1 MSSKDPTIDP
11 ASLEH
16 LRVAKGPTD
25 DSAAQSDW
33 ASKKLVWV
41 PQENVGFA
49 AASIISEDKDDCVVQ
64 LQESGKKLTVPKD
77 VIQKMN
83 PPKFE
88 KVEDM
93 ANLTY
98 LNEASVLYNLK
109 SRYYSGLIYTYSG
122 LFCVVINPY
131 KRLPIYREEIVE
143 WYKGKK
149 RHERPPH
156 IFAIADTAYRNML
169 QDREDQSILCTGESG
184 AGKTENTKKVIQ
196 YLASVATST
205 KNQKITPGNAIS
217 KLHSNE
223 VNIGE
228 LEAQLLKANP
238 ILEAFGNAKTI
249 KNDNSSRFGKFIRIN
264 FDTSGFIAGA
274 NIETYLLEKARVIR
288 QAPEERSFH
297 IFYQLLASATPEL
310 KEKLLLNNAASAK
323 HNYLSHGM
331 IEVPG
336 QDEKQA
342 FQETTE
348 AMSIMGITE
357 EEQQAIFKILSAV
370 LHLGNLEF
378 KQERNSDQATLPNQA
393 DAEKVA
399 HLLGVPLQE
408 LTKAFLKPKL
418 KIGRETVSKAQTK
431 EQVEFAVEAISKA
444 IYERLFRWLVAR
456 INKSL
461 DRAKRQGVSFVGILD
476 IAGFEIFQTTDKSA
490 IRVNSFEQLCI
501 NYTNEKLQQ
510 LFNHT
515 MFVLEQEEYSREG
528 IPWDFIDF
536 GLDLQPTIDLI
547 EKPVGILALLD
558 EECFFPKATDK
569 SFVEKLFK
577 QQESNPKL
585 FKPEFR
591 STSDFGVCHYA
602 GRVDYQAAQWL
613 TKNMDPLNDNVV
625 SLLQTSNEPLVQAIW
640 KDAEIVSMSATAGN
654 ETNFGPARTVRKGML
669 RTVSQLYKESLIR
682 LMSVLQNTNPNFV
695 RCIIPNH
702 EKKAG
707 RIDVPLVLDQLK
719 CNGVLE
725 GIRICRQGFPSRV
738 PFQEFRQRYE
748 ILTPDLISK
757 GYMDGRKAAELM
769 VQRLEMS
776 PELYRIGQSKIFFKA
791 GVLAQ
796 LEEDRDL
803 RLTAIMVNFQSHCRC
818 YLAKKAVQQRIQDIQ
833 AIRIIQRNC
842 VAYLKLRNWS
852 WWRLFT
858 KVRPLLSVTRQEEIV
873 AAKEAELRTVQDA
886 LTKTTVALTETK
898 TAYEEAQSKLV
909 SLESELQIEH
919 ESFAALDERERKLR
933 AEYQTAVEEIT
944 ELESRENELKAQI
957 SELETQKKTLA
968 DQVGDISD
976 QLEAEEQHRQKLQL
990 EKGSLE
996 QSMKALT
1003 EEHAALDD
1011 KYTKLEKEKKSIESR
1026 LNDISAHLTDEEER
1040 SKQLLKLKSK
1050 FESTITEL
1058 EEKLSK
1064 EQSSRQ
1070 DLERAKRR
1078 LETEISEKAEQGAD
1092 NSRLIDELKQQIAN
1106 LEGELSKT
1114 QQKLDEEAMAKT
1126 VTMKQLREA
1135 ESSVHE
1141 LRDDLE
1147 AEKAARDRAENR
1159 KRDLKEE
1166 LEALRLELLDSGT
1179 TSEVQAEA
1187 LRKHEAELSNARKQ
1201 LETDAAAHEA
1211 AMAELRKKH
1220 SANVEQ
1226 LTEQLEAMKRL
1237 KVAMES
1243 SKTQLEAGNSDL
1255 TNQLNAALV
1264 AKAEMEKKRRATEQK
1279 LNDKFM
1285 KLEESERIRAEL
1297 EERLHKLTAELE
1309 GANKAL
1315 EASEAELSKLAR
1327 SDANSTTII
1336 AELKQNL
1343 EDETRAKLALQTRL
1357 RQAESE
1363 REAAKDALDEEEQN
1377 KQALEKHVFLLQQQ
1391 MDEVKSKVVEDAKQ
1405 LETLED
1411 TRKKLQREKDEL
1423 ANRNDELT
1431 AQVEKLEKSRRKLQG
1446 ELEDA
1451 NHALAGQR
1459 SDQVNSERRLKK
1471 LETALADAQANA
1483 KRLQEEKDQTDRD
1496 MRERET
1502 QLLNRD
1508 RELEDLQERLE
1519 ESERQRANL
1528 SRELEELVS
1537 HTDDAGKSKIELE
1550 QANFQLENQLKELKQ
1565 QFEELEDDQA
1575 HLAMEKQRADLQIN
1589 ALKAQLERELA
1600 NRSEGFEEQRRQMA
1614 KQLRET
1620 KEELEDEKKQRASA
1634 LLLRKKIESDLT
1646 EANQRA
1652 DAAERQRDEA
1662 GKQLKR
1668 LQTVGLEMKRDLEAS
1683 LKSRDEAVSAMRELE
1698 KRIRT
1703 AEAERAQ
1710 AMEDL
1715 ATSERFCRSAKSER
1729 DEALEEA
1736 NAALNAKNTLL
1747 EDKKRLESSI
1757 MHRDE
1762 ELEEAQTA
1770 REEAE
1775 DRYKRTLGLLEQAQV
1790 DLGLERTNAQ
1800 RIEAQRAALE
1810 KQIKE
1815 MREKLADQERDSG
1828 KRLKLQVTAL
1838 EERLAAMDEQLENEN
1853 KERQNATRTARRLDK
1868 RLKEVSLQ
1876 LEEEKAYVAQLKDQL
1891 DKTQTA
1897 CKRNKQ
1903 NLEAMED
1910 EASNL
1915 RTQKRRI
1922 QRDLEETTEQKE
1934 AFERELQMLRTK
1946 LNRLT
1951 SRTMDSLN
1959 GDSADSDSF
1968 VDIFG
1973 VRGTRMGSTGVPR
1986 PSARTGGEGTPEDAQ
2001 SGADVD
2007 LSTSNEDTLNETA
2020 NNINS

>member
-16 LRVAKGPTD
+16 LRVAKEHTD
-25 DSAAQSDW
+25 DPAAQSDW
-33 ASKKLVWV
+33 ATKKLVWV

-98 LNEASVLYNLK
+98 LNEASVLYNLR

-156 IFAIADTAYRNML
+156 IFAIADSAYRNML

-205 KNQKITPGNAIS
+205 KNQKTTPGNAIS

-310 KEKLLLNNAASAK
+310 KEKLLLNHVSSAK

-378 KQERNSDQATLPNQA
+378 KQERNSDQAILPNQA

-476 IAGFEIFQTTDKSA
+476 IAGFEIFQSTDKSA

-769 VQRLEMS
+769 VQRLELS

-803 RLTAIMVNFQSHCRC
+803 RLTAIMINFQAHCRC

-886 LTKTTVALTETK
+886 LTKTTIALTETK

-933 AEYQTAVEEIT
+933 ADYQTAVEEIT

-996 QSMKALT
+996 QSMKSLA

-1011 KYTKLEKEKKSIESR
+1011 KYSKLEKEKKSIESR
-1026 LNDISAHLTDEEER
+1026 LTDISAHLTNEEER

-1078 LETEISEKAEQGAD
+1078 LEAEVSEKAEQGAD
-1092 NSRLIDELKQQIAN
+1092 NNRLIDELKQQIAN

-1126 VTMKQLREA
+1126 ATMKQLREA
-1135 ESSVHE
+1135 ESNVHE
-1141 LRDDLE
+1141 LKDDLE

-1166 LEALRLELLDSGT
+1166 LEALRLELIDSGT
-1179 TSEVQAEA
+1179 NSEAQAEA

-1220 SANVEQ
+1220 NANVEQ
-1226 LTEQLEAMKRL
+1226 LKDQLEAIKRL
-1237 KVAMES
+1237 KAATES
-1243 SKTQLEAGNSDL
+1243 SKAQLEAGNSDL

-1315 EASEAELSKLAR
+1315 ETSEAELSKLVR

-1363 REAAKDALDEEEQN
+1363 REVAKDALDEEEQN

-1411 TRKKLQREKDEL
+1411 SRKKLQREKDEL
-1423 ANRNDELT
+1423 ANRNDELA

-1508 RELEDLQERLE
+1508 RELEELQERLE
-1519 ESERQRANL
+1519 ESERQRMNL

-1600 NRSEGFEEQRRQMA
+1600 NRSEGFEEQRRQMM
-1614 KQLRET
+1614 KQLREA
-1620 KEELEDEKKQRASA
+1620 KEELEDEKKQRATA

-1715 ATSERFCRSAKSER
+1715 AMSERLCRSAKSER
-1729 DEALEEA
+1729 DEALEET

-1747 EDKKRLESSI
+1747 EEKKRLESSI

-1800 RIEAQRAALE
+1800 RIEAQRATLE

-1815 MREKLADQERDSG
+1815 MREKLTDQERDSG

-1853 KERQNATRTARRLDK
+1853 KERQNANRTARRLDK

-1876 LEEEKAYVAQLKDQL
+1876 LEEEKAYVTQLKDQL

-1897 CKRNKQ
+1897 CKRIKQ

-1934 AFERELQMLRTK
+1934 AIERELQMIRSK
-1946 LNRLT
+1946 LNR
-1951 SRTMDSLN
+1951 
-1959 GDSADSDSF
+1959 
-1968 VDIFG
+1968 G
-1973 VRGTRMGSTGVPR
+1973 VRGTRMGSSGVPR

-2001 SGADVD
+2001 SGADFD
-2007 LSTSNEDTLNETA
+2007 LSASNEGTLNETA

>member
-1 MSSKDPTIDP
+1 MSAKDPTIDP

-16 LRVAKGPTD
+16 LRVAQGPSI

-41 PQENVGFA
+41 PQETVGYA
-49 AASIISEDKDDCVVQ
+49 AASIIGEDKDDCVVQ

-77 VIQKMN
+77 AIQKMN

-122 LFCVVINPY
+122 LFCVVVNPY
-131 KRLPIYREEIVE
+131 KRLPIYREEIIE
-143 WYKGKK
+143 WYKGRK

-156 IFAIADTAYRNML
+156 IFAIADIAYRNML

-205 KNQKITPGNAIS
+205 KNQKTTPGNIIS
-217 KLHSNE
+217 KFHLND

-310 KEKLLLNNAASAK
+310 KEKLLLIDGEK
-323 HNYLSHGM
+323 HNYLSNGM
-331 IEVPG
+331 IEFPG
-336 QDEKQA
+336 LDEKQA

-348 AMSIMGITE
+348 AMSIMGISDE
-357 EEQQAIFKILSAV
+357 DQQAIFKVLSAV
-370 LHLGNLEF
+370 LHLGDLEF

-393 DAEKVA
+393 IAEKVA

-476 IAGFEIFQTTDKSA
+476 IAGFEIFQ
-490 IRVNSFEQLCI
+490 VNSFEQLCI

-547 EKPVGILALLD
+547 EKPVGIMALLD

-577 QQESNPKL
+577 QQENNPKL

-625 SLLQTSNEPLVQAIW
+625 SLLQSSNEPLVQAIW
-640 KDAEIVSMSATAGN
+640 KDAEIVSMSATTGN

-769 VQRLEMS
+769 VQRLELS

-803 RLTAIMVNFQSHCRC
+803 RLTAIMINFQAYCRC
-818 YLAKKAVQQRIQDIQ
+818 YLAKKAVQQRTQDIQ

-886 LTKTTVALTETK
+886 LTKTSAALTETQ

-933 AEYQTAVEEIT
+933 SDYQTALEEIT
-944 ELESRENELKAQI
+944 ELENRENEFKNQLT
-957 SELETQKKTLA
+957 ELETQKKTLA

-996 QSMKALT
+996 QSMKSLA
-1003 EEHAALDD
+1003 EEHAALED
-1011 KYTKLEKEKKSIESR
+1011 KYSKLEKEKKSIESR
-1026 LNDISAHLTDEEER
+1026 LADISTHLTDEEER
-1040 SKQLLKLKSK
+1040 SKQLTKLKSK
-1050 FESTITEL
+1050 FETAISEL
-1058 EEKLSK
+1058 EEKLSR
-1064 EQSSRQ
+1064 EQASRQ

-1078 LETEISEKAEQGAD
+1078 LEAEVSEKSEQGAD
-1092 NSRLIDELKQQIAN
+1092 SSRLIDELKQQIAS
-1106 LEGELSKT
+1106 LEAELSKT
-1114 QQKLDEEAMAKT
+1114 QQKLDEEAAAKT
-1126 VTMKQLREA
+1126 ATTKQLRDA
-1135 ESSVHE
+1135 ESNAQE
-1141 LRDDLE
+1141 LKDDLE
-1147 AEKAARDRAENR
+1147 AEKAARDRAENQ

-1166 LEALRLELLDSGT
+1166 LEALRLELIDSGT
-1179 TSEVQAEA
+1179 NSEAQAEA

-1201 LETDAAAHEA
+1201 LEADAAAHEA
-1211 AMAELRKKH
+1211 AVAELRKKH
-1220 SANVEQ
+1220 STNIEQ
-1226 LTEQLEAMKRL
+1226 LTEQLEAMKRV
-1237 KVAMES
+1237 KTAMES
-1243 SKTQLEAGNSDL
+1243 SKSQLEAGNANL
-1255 TNQLNAALV
+1255 TTQLNAALA
-1264 AKAEMEKKRRATEQK
+1264 AKAEMEKKRRTIEQK

-1285 KLEESERIRAEL
+1285 KLEESERQRTDLEDRLTKLAAEL
-1297 EERLHKLTAELE
+1297 ET
-1309 GANKAL
+1309 ANKAL
-1315 EASEAELSKLAR
+1315 GTSEAELAKLSR
-1327 SDANSTTII
+1327 SDANNTTAI
-1336 AELKQNL
+1336 AELRQNL

-1363 REAAKDALDEEEQN
+1363 REVAKDALDVEEQN
-1377 KQALEKHVFLLQQQ
+1377 KQALEKHVTLLQQQ
-1391 MDEVKSKVVEDAKQ
+1391 MDDVKAKVAEDAKQ
-1405 LETLED
+1405 LEALED

-1423 ANRNDELT
+1423 ANRNEELT
-1431 AQVEKLEKSRRKLQG
+1431 SQVEKLEKSRRKLQG
-1446 ELEDA
+1446 ELEDS

-1459 SDQVNSERRLKK
+1459 SDHVNSERRLKK
-1471 LETALADAQANA
+1471 LETALADAQANV
-1483 KRLQEEKDQTDRD
+1483 KRLQEEKDQADRD
-1496 MRERET
+1496 TRERET
-1502 QLLNRD
+1502 QLLNRN
-1508 RELEDLQERLE
+1508 REFEDLQERLE

-1550 QANFQLENQLKELKQ
+1550 QANFQLENQLKELRQ

-1575 HLAMEKQRADLQIN
+1575 QLGMEKQRADLQIN
-1589 ALKAQLERELA
+1589 ALKAQLERELSSH
-1600 NRSEGFEEQRRQMA
+1600 SEGFEEQRRQMM
-1614 KQLRET
+1614 KQLREA
-1620 KEELEDEKKQRASA
+1620 KEELEDEKKQRATA
-1634 LLLRKKIESDLT
+1634 LLLRKKMETDLGDS
-1646 EANQRA
+1646 NQRA
-1652 DAAERQRDEA
+1652 EAAERQREEA
-1662 GKQLKR
+1662 MKQLKR

-1683 LKSRDEAVSAMRELE
+1683 IKARDEAVSAMRELE

-1703 AEAERAQ
+1703 AEAERTQ
-1710 AMEDL
+1710 AAEDL
-1715 ATSERFCRSAKSER
+1715 ATAERLCRAAKSER
-1729 DEALEEA
+1729 DEAIEEA
-1736 NAALNAKNTLL
+1736 NGALNAKNTLL
-1747 EDKKRLESSI
+1747 EEKKRFEAS
-1757 MHRDE
+1757 MMRRDE
-1762 ELEEAQTA
+1762 ELEEAHAA

-1775 DRYKRTLGLLEQAQV
+1775 ERYKRTLGQLEQAQV

-1800 RIEAQRAALE
+1800 RIEAQRAAFE

-1815 MREKLADQERDSG
+1815 LREKLNDQERDSG
-1828 KRLKLQVTAL
+1828 KRLKLQVSAL
-1838 EERLAAMDEQLENEN
+1838 EERLAAMEEQLENEN
-1853 KERQNATRTARRLDK
+1853 KEKQNANRTARRLDK

-1876 LEEEKAYVAQLKDQL
+1876 LEEEKAYVAQMKDQL
-1891 DKTQTA
+1891 DKTQIA
-1897 CKRNKQ
+1897 CKRYKQ

-1910 EASNL
+1910 ESSNL
-1915 RTQKRRI
+1915 RAQKRRV
-1922 QRDLEETTEQKE
+1922 QRDLEETTEHKE
-1934 AFERELQMLRTK
+1934 TLERELQMLRSK
-1946 LNRLT
+1946 LNR
-1951 SRTMDSLN
+1951 
-1959 GDSADSDSF
+1959 
-1968 VDIFG
+1968 G
-1973 VRGTRMGSTGVPR
+1973 VRGARMSSTTRP
-1986 PSARTGGEGTPEDAQ
+1986 PARAGGEGTPEDAQ
-2001 SGADVD
+2001 SAADAD
-2007 LSTSNEDTLNETA
+2007 ATISTESTNNANSKNSNDA
-2020 NNINS
+2020 P

>member
-1 MSSKDPTIDP
+1 MSSRDPTIDP
-11 ASLEH
+11 SSLEH
-16 LRVAKGPTD
+16 LCVAHGPLD

-41 PQENVGFA
+41 PQESVGFV
-49 AASIISEDKDDCVVQ
+49 AASIVNEDKDDCVVQ
-64 LQESGKKLTVPKD
+64 LQESGKKITVPKD

-122 LFCVVINPY
+122 LFCVVVNPY

-205 KNQKITPGNAIS
+205 KNQKTTPSNVLS
-217 KLHSNE
+217 KLH
-223 VNIGE
+223 GE

-297 IFYQLLASATPEL
+297 IFYQLIASATPKL
-310 KEKLLLNNAASAK
+310 KEKLLLTDAPS
-323 HNYLSHGM
+323 HSYLSHGM

-336 QDEKQA
+336 LDEKQA

-348 AMSIMGITE
+348 AMSIMGITDE
-357 EEQQAIFKILSAV
+357 DQQAIFRILSAV

-378 KQERNSDQATLPNQA
+378 KQERTTDQATLPNQA
-393 DAEKVA
+393 VAEKVA

-444 IYERLFRWLVAR
+444 IYERLFRWLVTR

-476 IAGFEIFQTTDKSA
+476 IAGFEIFQF
-490 IRVNSFEQLCI
+490 NSFEQLCI

-577 QQESNPKL
+577 QQEGNPKL

-625 SLLQTSNEPLVQAIW
+625 ALLQSSNEPLVQAIW

-654 ETNFGPARTVRKGML
+654 ETTFGPTRTVRKGML

-738 PFQEFRQRYE
+738 AFQEFRQRYE

-769 VQRLEMS
+769 VQRLELS

-803 RLTAIMVNFQSHCRC
+803 RLTAIMVNFQAHCRC

-842 VAYLKLRNWS
+842 VAYLKLRNWP

-873 AAKEAELRTVQDA
+873 AAKEEELRMVSRFSDWESVRVDAVQEA
-886 LTKTTVALTETK
+886 LAKTSASLTETR
-898 TAYEEAQSKLV
+898 TAYEEAQNKLV

-919 ESFAALDERERKLR
+919 ESFASLDERERKLR
-933 AEYQTAVEEIT
+933 TDYQAALEEIT
-944 ELESRENELKAQI
+944 DLENRENEFKTLI
-957 SELETQKKTLA
+957 SELETQKKTLSDQKILRA
-968 DQVGDISD
+968 RGVFQSEQVGDISD
-976 QLEAEEQHRQKLQL
+976 QLEVEEQHRQKLQL

-996 QSMKALT
+996 QTLKSLN
-1003 EEHAALDD
+1003 EEHAALED

-1026 LNDISAHLTDEEER
+1026 LSDLSTHLTDEEER
-1040 SKQLLKLKSK
+1040 SKQLMKLKSK
-1050 FESTITEL
+1050 YESSISEL

-1064 EQSSRQ
+1064 EQASRQ

-1078 LETEISEKAEQGAD
+1078 LETEVSERAEQGAD
-1092 NSRLIDELKQQIAN
+1092 HTRLIDELKQQVAN
-1106 LEGELSKT
+1106 LEAKLSET
-1114 QQKLDEEAMAKT
+1114 QQKLDDEVMAKT
-1126 VTMKQLREA
+1126 VTMKQFREA
-1135 ESSVHE
+1135 ESLVQE
-1141 LRDDLE
+1141 LKDDLE

-1166 LEALRLELLDSGT
+1166 LEALRLELIDSGT
-1179 TSEVQAEA
+1179 NSEAQAEA

-1201 LETDAAAHEA
+1201 IESDAAAHEA
-1211 AMAELRKKH
+1211 VVAELRKKYN
-1220 SANVEQ
+1220 ANVEQ
-1226 LTEQLEAMKRL
+1226 LTEQLEAMKRV

-1243 SKTQLEAGNSDL
+1243 SKSQLEAGNADL
-1255 TNQLNAALV
+1255 INQLNTALA
-1264 AKAEMEKKRRATEQK
+1264 AKAESEKKRRAVEQK

-1285 KLEESERIRAEL
+1285 KLEESERQRVDIEERFSKMQAEL
-1297 EERLHKLTAELE
+1297 EV
-1309 GANKAL
+1309 ANKAL
-1315 EASEAELSKLAR
+1315 ETSEAELAKLSR
-1327 SDANSTTII
+1327 SDANNAATI
-1336 AELKQNL
+1336 AELKQSL

-1377 KQALEKHVFLLQQQ
+1377 KQALEKHVQMLQQQ
-1391 MDEVKSKVVEDAKQ
+1391 MDDVKAKVAEDAQQ
-1405 LETLED
+1405 LEGLED
-1411 TRKKLQREKDEL
+1411 IRKKLQREKDEL
-1423 ANRNDELT
+1423 ANRNEELT

-1451 NHALAGQR
+1451 NHALAAQR
-1459 SDQVNSERRLKK
+1459 SDQVNSDRRLKK
-1471 LETALADAQANA
+1471 LEASLADATANA
-1483 KRLQEEKDQTDRD
+1483 RRLQEEKDQVDKD

-1502 QLLNRD
+1502 QLLTRD

-1528 SRELEELVS
+1528 SHELEELVS

-1550 QANFQLENQLKELKQ
+1550 QINFQLENQLKELKQ

-1575 HLAMEKQRADLQIN
+1575 QLAMEKQRADLQIN
-1589 ALKAQLERELA
+1589 ALKTQLERELA
-1600 NRSEGFEEQRRQMA
+1600 NRNEGFEEQRRQLL
-1614 KQLRET
+1614 KQLREA
-1620 KEELEDEKKQRASA
+1620 KEELEDEKKQRATA
-1634 LLLRKKIESDLT
+1634 LLMRKKIESDLAD
-1646 EANQRA
+1646 ANQRG
-1652 DAAERQRDEA
+1652 DAADRQREEA
-1662 GKQLKR
+1662 AKQLKR
-1668 LQTVGLEMKRDLEAS
+1668 LQGVSIELKRDLDAS
-1683 LKSRDEAVSAMRELE
+1683 LKARDDAITAMRELE

-1710 AMEDL
+1710 AMDDL
-1715 ATSERFCRSAKSER
+1715 STAERVCRTAKLER

-1736 NAALNAKNTLL
+1736 NNALTAKNTLL
-1747 EDKKRLESSI
+1747 EEKKRLESA
-1757 MHRDE
+1757 MVHRDE

-1800 RIEAQRAALE
+1800 RIETQRATFE

-1815 MREKLADQERDSG
+1815 LREKLAEQERDSG
-1828 KRLKLQVTAL
+1828 KRLKLQVATM

-1853 KERQNATRTARRLDK
+1853 KERQNANRTARRLDK

-1876 LEEEKAYVAQLKDQL
+1876 LEEEKAYVVQLKDQL
-1891 DKTQTA
+1891 EKTQTA

-1934 AFERELQMLRTK
+1934 AVERELQMLRAK
-1946 LNRLT
+1946 LNR
-1951 SRTMDSLN
+1951 
-1959 GDSADSDSF
+1959 
-1968 VDIFG
+1968 
-1973 VRGTRMGSTGVPR
+1973 GTRSAHRGSTGASR
-1986 PSARTGGEGTPEDAQ
+1986 PSTQTGGGGTPEDAQ
-2001 SGADVD
+2001 SAADVD
-2007 LSTSNEDTLNETA
+2007 VSGSNEDTLNETNSSNTNSTNK
-2020 NNINS
+2020 NNSTKSP

>member
-1 MSSKDPTIDP
+1 MTLWCFVMSSGDLTIDP
-11 ASLEH
+11 SSLEH
-16 LRVAKGPTD
+16 LCVAQGPLD
-25 DSAAQSDW
+25 DAAAQSDW

-41 PQENVGFA
+41 PQESVGFV
-49 AASIISEDKDDCVVQ
+49 AASIISEDKDDCVVH
-64 LQESGKKLTVPKD
+64 LQESGKKITVPKD

-83 PPKFE
+83 PPKFD

-98 LNEASVLYNLK
+98 LNEASVLHNLK

-122 LFCVVINPY
+122 LFCVVVNPY

-205 KNQKITPGNAIS
+205 KNQKTTPGNVLS
-217 KLHSNE
+217 KLHSQD

-288 QAPEERSFH
+288 QAPEERTFH
-297 IFYQLLASATPEL
+297 IFYQLIASASPKL
-310 KEKLLLNNAASAK
+310 KEKLLLTDASS
-323 HNYLSHGM
+323 HSYLSHGM

-336 QDEKQA
+336 LDEKQA

-348 AMSIMGITE
+348 AMSVMGITE
-357 EEQQAIFKILSAV
+357 EDQQAIFKILSAV

-378 KQERNSDQATLPNQA
+378 KQERNTDQATLPNQA
-393 DAEKVA
+393 VAEKVA

-444 IYERLFRWLVAR
+444 IYERLFRWLVTR

-461 DRAKRQGVSFVGILD
+461 DRAKRQGVSFIGILD
-476 IAGFEIFQTTDKSA
+476 IAGFEIFQTTAKSA

-577 QQESNPKL
+577 QQEGNAKL

-625 SLLQTSNEPLVQAIW
+625 ALLQSSNEPLVQAIW

-654 ETNFGPARTVRKGML
+654 ETTFGPARTVRKGML

-748 ILTPDLISK
+748 ILTPDIISK
-757 GYMDGRKAAELM
+757 GYMDGCKAAELM
-769 VQRLEMS
+769 VQRLELS

-803 RLTAIMVNFQSHCRC
+803 RLTAIMINFQAHCRC
-818 YLAKKAVQQRIQDIQ
+818 YLAKKAVQQRVQDIQ

-842 VAYLKLRNWS
+842 VAYLKLRNWP

-873 AAKEAELRTVQDA
+873 AAKEAELRMVQEA
-886 LTKTTVALTETK
+886 LAKTSASLTETR
-898 TAYEEAQSKLV
+898 TAYEEAHNRLV

-919 ESFAALDERERKLR
+919 ESFASLDERERKLR
-933 AEYQTAVEEIT
+933 ADYQAALEEIT
-944 ELESRENELKAQI
+944 DLENRESEFKALI
-957 SELETQKKTLA
+957 GELETQKKTLS

-976 QLEAEEQHRQKLQL
+976 QLEVEEQHRQKLQL

-996 QSMKALT
+996 QTLKGLN
-1003 EEHAALDD
+1003 EEHAALEDR
-1011 KYTKLEKEKKSIESR
+1011 YTKLEKEKRSIESR
-1026 LNDISAHLTDEEER
+1026 LNDLSTHLTDEEER

-1050 FESTITEL
+1050 YESSISEL
-1058 EEKLSK
+1058 EEKLFK
-1064 EQSSRQ
+1064 EQASRQ

-1078 LETEISEKAEQGAD
+1078 LETEISEKAEQAAD
-1092 NSRLIDELKQQIAN
+1092 HSRLIDELKQQVAN
-1106 LEGELSKT
+1106 LEAKLSET
-1114 QQKLDEEAMAKT
+1114 QQKLDDEVMAKT
-1126 VTMKQLREA
+1126 VTMKQLREV
-1135 ESSVHE
+1135 ESSVQE

-1166 LEALRLELLDSGT
+1166 LEALRLELIDSGT
-1179 TSEVQAEA
+1179 NSEAQAEA

-1201 LETDAAAHEA
+1201 IESDAAAHEA
-1211 AMAELRKKH
+1211 AVAELRKKY
-1220 SANVEQ
+1220 NVKVEQ
-1226 LTEQLEAMKRL
+1226 LTEQLEAMKRV

-1243 SKTQLEAGNSDL
+1243 SKSQLEAGNADL
-1255 TNQLNAALV
+1255 TNQLNTALA
-1264 AKAEMEKKRRATEQK
+1264 AKAESEKKRRAIEQK

-1285 KLEESERIRAEL
+1285 KLEESERQRADIEERFSKAQAEL
-1297 EERLHKLTAELE
+1297 EA
-1309 GANKAL
+1309 ANKAL
-1315 EASEAELSKLAR
+1315 ETSEAELTKL
-1327 SDANSTTII
+1327 SHLDANNVATI
-1336 AELKQNL
+1336 AELKQSL

-1363 REAAKDALDEEEQN
+1363 REVAKDALDEEEQN
-1377 KQALEKHVFLLQQQ
+1377 KQALEKHVQMLQQQ
-1391 MDEVKSKVVEDAKQ
+1391 MDDVKAKVSEDAKQ
-1405 LETLED
+1405 LEGLED
-1411 TRKKLQREKDEL
+1411 IRKKLQRDKDEL
-1423 ANRNDELT
+1423 ANRNEELT

-1451 NHALAGQR
+1451 NHALAAQR
-1459 SDQVNSERRLKK
+1459 SDQVNSDRRLKK
-1471 LETALADAQANA
+1471 LEASLADAMANSR
-1483 KRLQEEKDQTDRD
+1483 RLQEEKDQVDKE

-1502 QLLNRD
+1502 QLLTRD

-1528 SRELEELVS
+1528 SHELEELVS

-1550 QANFQLENQLKELKQ
+1550 QIKFQLENQLKELKQ

-1575 HLAMEKQRADLQIN
+1575 QLAMEKQRADLQIN
-1589 ALKAQLERELA
+1589 ALKTQLEREVTSR
-1600 NRSEGFEEQRRQMA
+1600 NEGFEEQRRQLL
-1614 KQLRET
+1614 KQLREA
-1620 KEELEDEKKQRASA
+1620 KEELEDEKKQRATA
-1634 LLLRKKIESDLT
+1634 LLMRKKMESDLVD
-1646 EANQRA
+1646 ANQRG
-1652 DAAERQRDEA
+1652 DAADRQREEA
-1662 GKQLKR
+1662 TKQLKR
-1668 LQTVGLEMKRDLEAS
+1668 LQGVSIELKRDLDAS
-1683 LKSRDEAVSAMRELE
+1683 LKARDDAIAAMRELE

-1710 AMEDL
+1710 AIDDL
-1715 ATSERFCRSAKSER
+1715 STSERVCRTAKVER

-1736 NAALNAKNTLL
+1736 NSALTAKNTLL
-1747 EDKKRLESSI
+1747 EEKKRLESAM

-1775 DRYKRTLGLLEQAQV
+1775 DRYKRTLGLLEQAQI

-1800 RIEAQRAALE
+1800 RIETQRATFE

-1815 MREKLADQERDSG
+1815 LREKLAEQERDSG
-1828 KRLKLQVTAL
+1828 KRLKLQVATM

-1853 KERQNATRTARRLDK
+1853 KERQNANRTARRLDK

-1891 DKTQTA
+1891 EKTQTA
-1897 CKRNKQ
+1897 CKRSKQ

-1934 AFERELQMLRTK
+1934 NVERELQMLRAK
-1946 LNRLT
+1946 LNRGARSAPRGPT
-1951 SRTMDSLN
+1951 GASRPSTQ
-1959 GDSADSDSF
+1959 
-1968 VDIFG
+1968 
-1973 VRGTRMGSTGVPR
+1973 TGV
-1986 PSARTGGEGTPEDAQ
+1986 GGTPEDAQ
-2001 SGADVD
+2001 SAADAEV
-2007 LSTSNEDTLNETA
+2007 SGSSEGTLNET
-2020 NNINS
+2020 NSSAT